1 MILSISRVA
10 GCSLYITC
18 CGRVFTLLSFGLG
31 GGEAKRGKGLGG
43 TRRPGSILS
52 TTNKPGV

>member
-1 MILSISRVA
+1 MILSISWVT

-31 GGEAKRGKGLGG
+31 GRGKQSEGKAGPDGRFHPLHH
-43 TRRPGSILS
+43 
-52 TTNKPGV
+52 K